1 MSRKWAA
8 ALIVLMP
15 VLSQAQGSPDSAVY
29 RRAQMLVNDGNAT
42 AGRAI
47 VDSMITRA
55 TPGTIEYAEGLYW
68 RAVLSATASDAE
80 MDYRR
85 IVVDHPIS
93 PRVEDVLLRLA
104 QLELARADYDG
115 ALQHLNR
122 LTLEHPTGM
131 TRARAGYWTARVLF
145 EKNDVQRACAVNAD
159 ALARTSVNDTE
170 LRNQISYLHQRCAG
184 VVIATVPTPVSAAS
198 SVSDS
203 ASGVK
208 TNPSAA
214 INPTLP
220 AAASVISPP
229 SAPVNAPVTS
239 PPPVPKSGSAVV
251 QSTTAA
257 NPTPQ
262 PPTTPRDVYPS
273 MIVPS
278 AKEGA
283 PTSTTTTS
291 TVKPA
296 TGATSS
302 RGSSGEGNF
311 SVQVAA
317 YNVKSQAQAMV
328 DKLRKNGYDARISGT
343 SAPFRVRIGRYA
355 TQAQAS
361 AVMRSLKAKQ
371 IDGFVVKAD

>member
-1 MSRKWAA
+1 MSRKWAVA
-8 ALIVLMP
+8 VMVLVP
-15 VLSQAQGSPDSAVY
+15 VLSQAQGSPDSTAY
-29 RRAQMLVNDGNAT
+29 RRAQMLVNDGNAI

-47 VDSMITRA
+47 VDSMITRT

-85 IVVDHPIS
+85 IVVDYPLS

-122 LTLEHPTGM
+122 LTLEHPTGVM
-131 TRARAGYWTARVLF
+131 RARAGYWTARVLF
-145 EKNDVQRACAVNAD
+145 EKNDMQRACAVNAD
-159 ALARTSVNDTE
+159 ALARTSANDTE
-170 LRNQISYLHQRCAG
+170 LRNQISYLNQRCAG
-184 VVIATVPTPVSAAS
+184 VVIATAPTPVTATG
-198 SVSDS
+198 SVNDS

-208 TNPSAA
+208 TNTSAA
-214 INPTLP
+214 VTTSPP
-220 AAASVISPP
+220 VAASVTPP
-229 SAPVNAPVTS
+229 VSAPVNAAATS
-239 PPPVPKSGSAVV
+239 PPAGPKSGPAVV

-257 NPTPQ
+257 SKPSMR
-262 PPTTPRDVYPS
+262 PPTTPRDASPS

-283 PTSTTTTS
+283 PTSETATS
-291 TVKPA
+291 TSKPA
-296 TGATSS
+296 TGSY
-302 RGSSGEGNF
+302 

-317 YNVKSQAQAMV
+317 YNVRSQAQAMA
-328 DKLRKNGYDARISGT
+328 DKLKKKGYDARVSGT
-343 SAPFRVRIGRYA
+343 GAPFRVRIGHYA

-371 IDGFVVKAD
+371 IDGFVVKAE